1 MKHFYTFIVAMLV
14 LASCSKN
21 DDNSSSSNPT
31 QLTPPE
37 WLYGTWQLEGR
48 DVFRFSEGKVYLTV
62 DENHPLMSFDE
73 YYKLSKAAG
82 EKINVQQK
90 ISTNQ
95 YVVWEENSGWVFNFR
110 KDGDKVMFSHFSD
123 EAIKANEEVA
133 AKYKTPDL
141 LQNIWQEL
149 TKKQ

>member
-31 QLTPPE
+31 QLTPPQ
-37 WLYGTWQLEGR
+37 WLYGTWQAEGR
-48 DVFRFSEGKVYLTV
+48 DVFRFSEGNVYFTL

-73 YYKLSKAAG
+73 YYKLSKTAG
-82 EKINVQQK
+82 KEINVKQK

-95 YVVWEENSGWVFNFR
+95 YVVWEENSGLLFYAEGNTTKR
-110 KDGDKVMFSHFSD
+110 NTIATIKVM
-123 EAIKANEEVA
+123 I
-133 AKYKTPDL
+133 TPNA
-141 LQNIWQEL
+141 QNN
-149 TKKQ
+149 TVK